1 LPSILV
7 QYDGNNVETRTFR
20 THLRAL
26 AWGIHR
32 PDPILV
38 GNGGEVV
45 RIQKDEI
52 LRLNPNTKHNL
63 RAVSVNP
70 TNNSALMVGNAG
82 TALLL
87 SEDGNFRKL
96 SSLTTENLRAVAW
109 NPKGDLAL
117 IAGNNGALMKY
128 HDNRIETI
136 DDGRANLRDISWQH
150 ASDQALVTSNCF
162 AEEFIPSPNLFTYET
177 KSDALRAVNEGRSD
191 LIGVDWRPDD
201 AYALVLGYDVVWHN
215 GLIAKFHD
223 NTLSPIK
230 FENNPVYPVAV
241 RWDPKGKAA
250 AIATATAQAG
260 TGNGQLS
267 LWDGES
273 FSALYSS
280 DEFFFSRVS
289 WAPDGSKLAAIASTD
304 TRTFN
309 C

>member
-1 LPSILV
+1 LSSILIL
-7 QYDGNNVETRTFR
+7 YNGDRVETRLFR
-20 THLRAL
+20 TDFRAL
-26 AWGIHR
+26 AWDSHG
-32 PDPILV
+32 PVPILV
-38 GNGGEVV
+38 GNGGEVI
-45 RIQKDEI
+45 RIGKGEI

-70 TNNSALMVGNAG
+70 TNNSALIVGNVG

-87 SEDGNFRKL
+87 NEDGNFRKL
-96 SSLTTENLRAVAW
+96 STLTTENLRAVSW

-128 HDNRIETI
+128 YDNHIQTI

-150 ASDQALVTSNCF
+150 ASDQALLTSNCF

-177 KSDALRAVNEGRSD
+177 KSDALTAVNEGRSD

-215 GLIAKFHD
+215 GLIAKFHE

-230 FENNPVYPVAV
+230 FENNRVYPVAV

-260 TGNGQLS
+260 AGKSQLS

-273 FSALYSS
+273 FTALYSS
-280 DEFFFSRVS
+280 SEYSFSRVS
-289 WAPDGSKLAAIASTD
+289 WAPDGFKLAAIASTD